1 VAHKTLGTFPQGS
14 VRLSLGHFN
23 SVHDIERT
31 VEAVR
36 QIARKAG

>member
-14 VRLSLGHFN
+14 VRLSPGHFN
-23 SVHDIERT
+23 SGHDIERT

-36 QIARKAG
+36 QIARKAR